1 METVIHH
8 LVKTPEW
15 ISLIIFFTC
24 LFAFI
29 FEVISL
35 GSKNEYEDSKSE
47 YYNKLEKLKCWF
59 FHKGF
64 AGIAFIL
71 SVSAFTLFFMKDPV
85 TRKIITDK
93 DYQLIKT
100 GKIMKIQSDNPYL
113 SSTDLEIIYE
123 DENIIQV
130 KFGYNE
136 EDLFYSNH
144 KEILLNI
151 NKKDENIINE

>member
-8 LVKTPEW
+8 FVKTPEW
-15 ISLIIFFTC
+15 ISLIIFFLC
-24 LFAFI
+24 LFVFV

-35 GSKNEYEDSKSE
+35 DSKNEYEESKSE

-71 SVSAFTLFFMKDPV
+71 AISAFTLFFMKDPI

-100 GKIMKIQSDNPYL
+100 GKILKIQSDNPYL
-113 SSTDLEIIYE
+113 PSTDLEIIYE

-136 EDLFYSNH
+136 EDLFHSNH

-151 NKKDENIINE
+151 NKKDENIKNE

>member
-1 METVIHH
+1 MEAVIHY
-8 LVKTPEW
+8 LVKAPEW
-15 ISLIIFFTC
+15 INLIIFFTC
-24 LFAFI
+24 LFSFI
-29 FEVISL
+29 FEIISM
-35 GSKNEYEDSKSE
+35 GSKDEYENSK
-47 YYNKLEKLKCWF
+47 YYNKLDKLKCWF

-71 SVSAFTLFFMKDPV
+71 AISALTLFFMKDPI

-93 DYQLIKT
+93 NYQLIKT
-100 GKIMKIQSDNPYL
+100 GKILNVQSDNPYL
-113 SSTDLEIIYE
+113 PSTDLEIIYE

-136 EDLFYSNH
+136 EDLFHSNH

-151 NKKDENIINE
+151 NKKDENIKNE

>member
-1 METVIHH
+1 M
-8 LVKTPEW
+8 
-15 ISLIIFFTC
+15 
-24 LFAFI
+24 
-29 FEVISL
+29 
-35 GSKNEYEDSKSE
+35 
-47 YYNKLEKLKCWF
+47 F

-71 SVSAFTLFFMKDPV
+71 AVSAFTLFFMKDPI

-93 DYQLIKT
+93 NYQLIKT
-100 GKIMKIQSDNPYL
+100 GKILKIQSDNPYL
-113 SSTDLEIIYE
+113 PSTDLEIIYE

-151 NKKDENIINE
+151 NKKDENIKNE

>member
-1 METVIHH
+1 MEAVIHY

-15 ISLIIFFTC
+15 INLIIFFTC

-29 FEVISL
+29 FEIISM
-35 GSKNEYEDSKSE
+35 GSKDEYENSK
-47 YYNKLEKLKCWF
+47 YYNKLDKLKCWI

-64 AGIAFIL
+64 AGIAFIFAI
-71 SVSAFTLFFMKDPV
+71 SALTLFFMRDPV

-100 GKIMKIQSDNPYL
+100 GKILKIQSDNPYL
-113 SSTDLEIIYE
+113 PSTDLEIIYE

-130 KFGYNE
+130 KFDYNE
-136 EDLFYSNH
+136 EDLFYSKH

-151 NKKDENIINE
+151 NKKDENILDEK